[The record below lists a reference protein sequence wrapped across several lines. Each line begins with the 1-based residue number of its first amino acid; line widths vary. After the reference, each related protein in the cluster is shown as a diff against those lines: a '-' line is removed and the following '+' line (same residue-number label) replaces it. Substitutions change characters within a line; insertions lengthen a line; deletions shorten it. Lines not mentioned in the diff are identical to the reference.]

1 MLYGMRYMT
10 TTLNFERII
19 IMLLGSKE
27 HFAKIYDDIQKGKAK
42 QAITE
47 WLDECP
53 TDAEIMHEFDGFYVI
68 HVKKL
73 EEDTA

>member
-19 IMLLGSKE
+19 IMQLGSRE
-27 HFAKIYDDIQKGKAK
+27 HFTKIYNDLKAK
-42 QAITE
+42 QTVQE

-53 TDAEIMHEFDGFYVI
+53 TNVETEFENGKYYIIRVDKRV
-68 HVKKL
+68 
-73 EEDTA
+73 EDTE

>member
-1 MLYGMRYMT
+1 MT

-53 TDAEIMHEFDGFYVI
+53 TNVETEFENGRYYIIRVDKRV
-68 HVKKL
+68 
-73 EEDTA
+73 EDTA

>member
-19 IMLLGSKE
+19 TMQIGSRE
-27 HFAKIYDDIQKGKAK
+27 HFTKIYNDLKAK
-42 QAITE
+42 QTVQE

-73 EEDTA
+73 EEDTE

>member
-1 MLYGMRYMT
+1 MQ
-10 TTLNFERII
+10 
-19 IMLLGSKE
+19 LGSRE
-27 HFAKIYDDIQKGKAK
+27 HFTKIYNDLKAK
-42 QAITE
+42 QTVQE

-73 EEDTA
+73 EEDTE